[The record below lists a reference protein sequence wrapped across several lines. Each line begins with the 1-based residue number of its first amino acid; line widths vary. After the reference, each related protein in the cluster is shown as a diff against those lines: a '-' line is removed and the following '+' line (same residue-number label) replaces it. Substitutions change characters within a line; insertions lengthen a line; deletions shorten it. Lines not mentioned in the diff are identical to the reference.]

1 MKKERR
7 EEKRNR
13 ILSEAGKL
21 FIANGIESTKIID
34 IAKASGMAK
43 GTVYEYF
50 ESKDDIVIEWMS
62 GTFEKF
68 RSELMKK
75 IECETDTLSKLKTFF
90 EHSANAF
97 SNIMI
102 NAKVLIHDKGI
113 EKYSRFPPPIADS
126 MEKAVEDKVVMLVI
140 ENLSKQHKLLKSII
154 YEGQREGRFRQD
166 INVEII
172 PFFMMS
178 ILPFLGM
185 SHNLDFPAS
194 YLKEKFE
201 LTGIEWTSEEVVN
214 YIIDGIGKKS

>member
-21 FIANGIESTKIID
+21 FVANGIESTKIID

-68 RSELMKK
+68 RSELLKK
-75 IECETDTLSKLKTFF
+75 IERESDVVSKLKTFF

-113 EKYSRFPPPIADS
+113 EKYSRFPIADS

-140 ENLSKQHKLLKSII
+140 ENLSKQHKLLKNII
-154 YEGQREGRFRQD
+154 YEGQREGHFRQD
-166 INVEII
+166 INVEVI

-185 SHNLDFPAS
+185 SHYSDFPAS

-214 YIIDGIGKKS
+214 YIVNGICKKS

>member
-21 FIANGIESTKIID
+21 FVVNGIESTKIID

-68 RSELMKK
+68 RSELLKK
-75 IECETDTLSKLKTFF
+75 IECEADAVSKLKIFF

-113 EKYSRFPPPIADS
+113 EKYSRFPIADS

-154 YEGQREGRFRQD
+154 YEGQREGRFRED
-166 INVEII
+166 INVEVL
-172 PFFMMS
+172 PFFIMS

-185 SHNLDFPAS
+185 SHNYDFPAS

-201 LTGIEWTSEEVVN
+201 LTEVDWTSEEVLK
-214 YIIDGIGKKS
+214 YIVDGIGEKS